1 MTMVAKSPTRGLVA
15 SESRE
20 SAEAGAAMLA
30 AGGNAV
36 DAAVAAA
43 LAETVVA
50 PHNAGIGGFA
60 GQMLVYLADRA
71 ETVAI
76 RFDSVAPAAARADMF
91 VGKRAQH
98 RAGAMSVGVPGV
110 LRGLETAV
118 RRFGRLP
125 WCRVVAP
132 AHALAEDGFVISAV
146 SASVIA
152 AYQRTLADY
161 PATASM
167 LMPEGAPPPAG
178 SRVRFPDL
186 ARSLRRIADEGA
198 DAFYRGELGERTV
211 RHLREHGGTL
221 AMADLAAYEAVVDAP
236 LEMRIG
242 PRRLL
247 TPALPGGGL
256 TVLQALQVL
265 GHLPAPTA
273 ARPEDDPVY
282 LHHRIQAMKLVW
294 RDRLTYMA
302 DPVGMDRAP
311 DTFLCDA
318 YARELAGRIL
328 AGRVP
333 EDYEV
338 PADFTCTSHV
348 TTSDRDGNLATLT
361 YTHGFSYGSLVTPP
375 GTGIILGHGMA
386 RFDGEPGRPNSVA
399 PGKRPLHNMAPMVIM
414 RDDRPHSI
422 LGWTGGRR
430 IPNVVLHV
438 VEGLYRFGLSPE
450 AAMASPNLHTE
461 GAEPT
466 RFEPGVPEAT
476 LDALRRQGHRIAF
489 QDSVVGFG
497 ALIIRDDATDAFRA
511 LTDPRRNGVVAEG

>member
-1 MTMVAKSPTRGLVA
+1 VVTLARRTTGGLVA
-15 SESRE
+15 AESRE
-20 SAEAGAAMLA
+20 AADAGVALLT
-30 AGGNAV
+30 AGGNAI

-91 VGKRAQH
+91 VGKREQH

-118 RRFGRLP
+118 LRFGRRP
-125 WCRVVAP
+125 WRAVVAP
-132 AHALAEDGFVISAV
+132 ALALAEDGFVLSVGSAG
-146 SASVIA
+146 VIQGSQRLLSEHPETA
-152 AYQRTLADY
+152 A
-161 PATASM
+161 M
-167 LMPEGAPPPAG
+167 LMPDGVPPAPG
-178 SRVRFPDL
+178 NRLRFPEL
-186 ARSLRRIADEGA
+186 ARSLRRIGDEGA
-198 DAFYRGELGERTV
+198 DVFYRGELGAITV

-221 AMADLAAYEAVVDAP
+221 GLEDLAAYEAVVDAP
-236 LEMRIG
+236 LAIRIG
-242 PRRLL
+242 PHRFV
-247 TPALPGGGL
+247 TPALPGGGI

-265 GHLPAPTA
+265 HHLPAPTA

-294 RDRLTYMA
+294 RDRLTHMA
-302 DPVGMDRAP
+302 DPAGMERAP
-311 DTFLCDA
+311 EAFLADA
-318 YARELAGRIL
+318 YARELAGQIL

-333 EDYEV
+333 EDFQV

-348 TTSDRDGNLATLT
+348 TTADREGNLAALT
-361 YTHGFSYGSLVTPP
+361 YTHGFAYGSLVTPP

-399 PGKRPLHNMAPMVIM
+399 PGKRPLHNMAPLVIM
-414 RDDRPHSI
+414 RDDGPYAI

-438 VEGLYRFGLSPE
+438 VEGLCRFGLSPE
-450 AAMASPNLHTE
+450 DAMASPNLHTE

-466 RFEPGVPEAT
+466 RMERGPSEAT
-476 LDALRRQGHRIAF
+476 LDALRRQGHCIEF

-497 ALIIRDDATDAFRA
+497 SLIVRDGASGRYNA
-511 LTDPRRNGVVAEG
+511 LTDPRRDGVVADV